1 MALANS
7 GKAKHWV
14 RSEERRGMGSRVVVA
29 TLLLPLAAASPAA
42 EAQYFRPGPFGGA
55 FLSAPSPGPD
65 ADLPN
70 AFSPYAYPGYRPDAG
85 AGASSAIGTYRTLCV
100 RLCDGFYFPIS
111 FATSEC
117 GLARDA
123 EQCRASCGVEAR
135 MFYHLNPGGSV
146 ETMMD
151 LTGRAYSALAT
162 AFKYRKTLV
171 AGCLCR
177 PPPSSAAA
185 GALGAEGGVGAA
197 SMPAAADG
205 HGKAA
210 ASGALEPLADPDA
223 VSALERPAPIVGDL
237 QQPPQGSASSRRQ
250 RPPSRSGAPN
260 GQR

>member
-1 MALANS
+1 
-7 GKAKHWV
+7 
-14 RSEERRGMGSRVVVA
+14 MGSRGVVA
-29 TLLLPLAAASPAA
+29 TLLLQLAAASPAA

-55 FLSAPSPGPD
+55 FRSAPSLGPGGV
-65 ADLPN
+65 LPN

-85 AGASSAIGTYRTLCV
+85 AGAGSAIGTYRTLCV

-111 FATSEC
+111 FATSEA

-135 MFYHLNPGGSV
+135 LFYHHNPGGSV

-177 PPPSSAAA
+177 PPPVSAAA
-185 GALGAEGGVGAA
+185 GALEPAGALGAA
-197 SMPAAADG
+197 AIPGAADG
-205 HGKAA
+205 HGKEAIP
-210 ASGALEPLADPDA
+210 GAFAPRSPEGIDPLADSDA
-223 VSALERPAPIVGDL
+223 VPALQRPAPIVRDL
-237 QQPPQGSASSRRQ
+237 HQPTQGSASSRR
-250 RPPSRSGAPN
+250 RPAPARSDAPN
-260 GQR
+260 GQH

>member
-1 MALANS
+1 
-7 GKAKHWV
+7 
-14 RSEERRGMGSRVVVA
+14 MGSRVVVA
-29 TLLLPLAAASPAA
+29 TLLLPLAAANPAA

-55 FLSAPSPGPD
+55 FRSAPSPGPGGV
-65 ADLPN
+65 LPN
-70 AFSPYAYPGYRPDAG
+70 AFSPYAYPGYRPEVGAG
-85 AGASSAIGTYRTLCV
+85 GASSAIGTYRTLCV

-111 FATSEC
+111 FATSEA
-117 GLARDA
+117 GLGRDA
-123 EQCRASCGVEAR
+123 EQCRASCGAEAR
-135 MFYHLNPGGSV
+135 LFYHLNPGGSV

-177 PPPSSAAA
+177 PPALSAAA
-185 GALGAEGGVGAA
+185 SALGAEGRVGAA

-210 ASGALEPLADPDA
+210 TPGALAPRSPEGIDPLADPDA
-223 VSALERPAPIVGDL
+223 VPALERPAPIVRDL
-237 QQPPQGSASSRRQ
+237 Q
-250 RPPSRSGAPN
+250 PSCSDAPN

>member
-1 MALANS
+1 
-7 GKAKHWV
+7 
-14 RSEERRGMGSRVVVA
+14 MGSRGVVA

-55 FLSAPSPGPD
+55 FRSAPSLAPGGV
-65 ADLPN
+65 LPN

-111 FATSEC
+111 FATSEA

-135 MFYHLNPGGSV
+135 LFHHHNPGGSV

-177 PPPSSAAA
+177 PPPLSAAA
-185 GALGAEGGVGAA
+185 GALGAEGGMGAA

-205 HGKAA
+205 HGKATTG
-210 ASGALEPLADPDA
+210 GAPETGSPEGIDPLADPDA
-223 VSALERPAPIVGDL
+223 VPALERPAPIVRDL
-237 QQPPQGSASSRRQ
+237 QQVPQGSASSRRQ
-250 RPPSRSGAPN
+250 RPPSRSDAPT

>member
-1 MALANS
+1 
-7 GKAKHWV
+7 
-14 RSEERRGMGSRVVVA
+14 MGSRGVVA

-55 FLSAPSPGPD
+55 FRSAPSLGPGGV
-65 ADLPN
+65 LPN

-111 FATSEC
+111 FATSEA

-135 MFYHLNPGGSV
+135 LFYHHNPGGSV

-177 PPPSSAAA
+177 PPPLSAAA

-205 HGKAA
+205 YGKAA
-210 ASGALEPLADPDA
+210 TGGAPEPGSPEGIDPLADPDA
-223 VSALERPAPIVGDL
+223 VPALERPVPIVRDL
-237 QQPPQGSASSRRQ
+237 QQAPQGSASSRRQ
-250 RPPSRSGAPN
+250 RPPSRSDAPN